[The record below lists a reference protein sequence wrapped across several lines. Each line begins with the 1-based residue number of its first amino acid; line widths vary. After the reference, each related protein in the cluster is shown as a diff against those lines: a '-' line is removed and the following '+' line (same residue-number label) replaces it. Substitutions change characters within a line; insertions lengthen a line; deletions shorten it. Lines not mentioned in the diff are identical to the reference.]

1 MRKFVCWTLVLALA
15 LCCAIAGAES
25 AFSYE
30 GTVVAG
36 ETIPV
41 SAPYGGR
48 IGKTQVY
55 AGGWIKAGD
64 PICNITATLQYAPVE
79 GTVTGLYAAA
89 GDATESVTERYGAV
103 LYIEPTHKYVIQAT
117 NEKAFNQSDNY
128 FIHLGEKVY
137 LKCAKDGSHQG
148 TGMVSALT
156 ETGYNIEV
164 TGGEFYLNEKVEVFR
179 SEGMEKES
187 CLGRGDVGR
196 AKPVAVK
203 GSGSILKMHVAEGDF
218 VERGEALFE
227 TVEGGLDGLYAPES
241 GILSPATG
249 VVTAVEKNS
258 GDTAGKGDTLIK
270 IAPEDAFLVQFDVPE
285 SDVFALRAGQ
295 DVNMELYWADA
306 SGERYPGTIAR
317 IAYMTDEV
325 KEGTSTRK
333 VYRVLASFKPDE
345 NIRLGMTMVVYP
357 LDTAKDS
364 MEDEAK

>member
-1 MRKFVCWTLVLALA
+1 MKKISCWILVLVMILA
-15 LCCAIAGAES
+15 CACAQAES

-36 ETIPV
+36 ETVPV
-41 SAPYGGR
+41 AAPYGGR
-48 IGKTQVY
+48 IGKTEAY

-64 PICNITATLQYAPVE
+64 PVCEIKATLQYAPVE
-79 GTVTGLYAAA
+79 GTITGLYAAA
-89 GDATESVTERYGAV
+89 GDTTESVTERYGAV

-137 LKCAKDGSHQG
+137 LKCAKDGSHRG
-148 TGMVSALT
+148 TGIVSALT
-156 ETGYNIEV
+156 ETGYHIEV

-179 SEGMEKES
+179 GEGYEKET

-227 TVEGGLDGLYAPES
+227 TVEGTLDGLYAPES
-241 GILSPATG
+241 GILSPVKG

-258 GDTAGKGDTLIK
+258 GDTVAKGDTLIK

-285 SDVFALRAGQ
+285 SDVFALKAGQ
-295 DVNMELYWADA
+295 EVNMELYWADA
-306 SGERYPGTIAR
+306 SGERYPGTISR
-317 IAYMTDEV
+317 IAYMTEEV

-333 VYRVLASFKPDE
+333 IYRVLASFKPDE
-345 NIRLGMTMVVYP
+345 TIRLGMTMVVYP
-357 LDTAKDS
+357 LDATKDS
-364 MEDEAK
+364 MERE